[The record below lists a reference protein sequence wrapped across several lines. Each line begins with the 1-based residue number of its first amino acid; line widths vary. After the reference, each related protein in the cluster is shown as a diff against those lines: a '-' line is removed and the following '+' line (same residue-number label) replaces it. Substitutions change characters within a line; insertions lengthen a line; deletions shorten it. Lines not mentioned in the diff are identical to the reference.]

1 MSSTSVV
8 FPVALSV
15 SGAWTLEVTTSG
27 GQTSN
32 SFPFQVTAAPQK
44 PGAFQL
50 SADTPAC
57 NGSMAFLVGISWS
70 AANQAASYNIYRNSY
85 LAATV
90 QSSTLAWVDPGTLGA
105 GKSYSYFV
113 IASNAQGATQ
123 SNSNRGPNWILS
135 QTFTK
140 VKLPGIPALKAA
152 RACLPASGTDFGH
165 DVIHFATHPF
175 LGNANRHGGLK
186 CQYHRCAF
194 LA

>member
-1 MSSTSVV
+1 VPDV
-8 FPVALSV
+8 LAAQAEVLNAG
-15 SGAWTLEVTTSG
+15 GAAVGDIVTL
-27 GQTSN
+27 Q
-32 SFPFQVTAAPQK
+32 TAA
-44 PGAFQL
+44 GARV
-50 SADTPAC
+50 TWC
-57 NGSMAFLVGISWS
+57 YV
-70 AANQAASYNIYRNSY
+70 R
-85 LAATV
+85 
-90 QSSTLAWVDPGTLGA
+90 DPGG
-105 GKSYSYFV
+105 
-113 IASNAQGATQ
+113 NAID
-123 SNSNRGPNWILS
+123 RGPNWILS